1 MFELEIEL
9 EHLKSEGSSQ
19 RSGASS
25 LQLNLPDQEKLP
37 LGKTVSGGNEIQEEN
52 VSEVPD
58 TLASSKPKRSLYI
71 YKYLR
76 KDIQGILPPK
86 MKTNNINVDSPDNKQ
101 NLNSH
106 STDISDESETR
117 ARECHCSSISPASST
132 PQIGTPN
139 RSIETIPIAESDLG
153 ESKIRGF
160 ASSPIVILLVFALLI
175 IFVVW
180 VTFIRPIWENRKK
193 NENWKYT
200 W

>member
-1 MFELEIEL
+1 MKYKKKTF
-9 EHLKSEGSSQ
+9 LK
-19 RSGASS
+19 
-25 LQLNLPDQEKLP
+25 L
-37 LGKTVSGGNEIQEEN
+37 
-52 VSEVPD
+52 PD
-58 TLASSKPKRSLYI
+58 TLASSKAKRSLYI

-160 ASSPIVILLVFALLI
+160 ASSPIVLLLVLSFVI
-175 IFVVW
+175 IFFLF
-180 VTFIRPIWENRKK
+180 VTFIRHIW
-193 NENWKYT
+193 
-200 W
+200 